1 MTIQLRRDTYANWSA
16 SNPVVPDGQATYDK
30 TNKELRVGD
39 GSSSWLSLPAIGA
52 GGGSDHGG
60 LSGLTDDDHLQYHND
75 ARGDARY
82 LRKLN
87 NVIVINSESDFP
99 IQDATTITL
108 SNDTAYVLGSLVTT
122 AKRFIVGSGVT
133 LTSITNFAQT
143 LEYTGTGVMFTTTPG
158 NFAIFDFRYSC
169 TNGTVFSHAGG
180 TLILERTACLSCVNV
195 GSITGVTGTS
205 LNWFNNSFPAISG
218 QGLQVFGNIFVFSF
232 TKIFMSGSSASFIA
246 LNLGAAVFYTIE
258 ISNIELFGVLGSI
271 GMSGLTNSGNMLSGS
286 VATVDS
292 SNFSGTDMVPLS
304 GITSKDVRWHFEGN
318 ADIEET
324 MEDALTYF
332 SSNTTDT
339 IITASSTNGANAV
352 KIAGTWVAGGLS
364 KFTADASG
372 RVTSVSE
379 RSVTVPIDVSIL
391 IKSVGGGAVRV
402 AVYLAKNGVIIAAAT
417 TSADV
422 SGSTSKNISFP
433 WQETLTNG
441 QYLEVFVENQTNT
454 NDLLVENAIFRI
466 R

>member
-1 MTIQLRRDTYANWSA
+1 MIKLRRDTGANWVA
-16 SNPVVPDGQATYDK
+16 ANPVLPYGQPAYDL
-30 TNKELRVGD
+30 TNNHLKIGD
-39 GSSSWLSLPAIGA
+39 GVTAWNSLTAIGDVA
-52 GGGSDHGG
+52 GGDHGLLAG
-60 LSGLTDDDHLQYHND
+60 LADDDHVQYHND
-75 ARGDARY
+75 IRGDARY

-108 SNDTAYVLGSLVTT
+108 SNNTAYVLGSLVTT

-133 LTSITNFAQT
+133 LTSISIFSNT
-143 LEYTGTGVMFTTTPG
+143 LEYTGTGVMFTIAAG
-158 NFAIFDFRYSC
+158 DFAIFDISYSC
-169 TNGTVFSHAGG
+169 ANGTVFSHAGG

-195 GSITGVTGTS
+195 GSITGSGTTS
-205 LNWFNNSFPAISG
+205 LNWANNSFPAISG
-218 QGLQVFGNIFVFSF
+218 QGLQLFGSIFVFSF
-232 TKIFMSGSSASFIA
+232 TKMFMLGSSASFIA

-271 GMSGLTNSGNMLSGS
+271 GMSGLTNSGNMSSGS

-292 SNFSGTDMVPLS
+292 SNLSGTAMVPLS
-304 GITSKDVRWHFEGN
+304 GITSNDVRWHFEGN

-332 SSNTTDT
+332 SGNTTDT

-364 KFTADASG
+364 KFTADATG
-372 RVTSVSE
+372 RVTSKSE
-379 RSVTVPIDVSIL
+379 RGVTVPIDVSVL
-391 IKSVGGGAVRV
+391 IMSVGGGAVR
-402 AVYLAKNGVIIAAAT
+402 AALYLAKNGTVIAAAT
-417 TSADV
+417 TAADV

-433 WQETLTNG
+433 WQESLSENE
-441 QYLEVFVENQTNT
+441 YLEIFVENQTNA

>member
-1 MTIQLRRDTYANWSA
+1 MTIQIRRDTAANWAS
-16 SNPVVPDGQATYDK
+16 SNPVLADGQFGLDK
-30 TNKELRVGD
+30 TIGRIKVGD
-39 GSSSWLSLPAIGA
+39 GVTSWNGLGYVGDVSGGDHSTLSN
-52 GGGSDHGG
+52 
-60 LSGLTDDDHLQYHND
+60 LTNDDHAQYHND
-75 ARGDARY
+75 IRGDARY

-108 SNDTAYVLGSLVTT
+108 SNNTAYVMGSLVTT

-133 LTSITNFAQT
+133 LTSVSIFAHT
-143 LEYTGTGVMFTTTPG
+143 LEYTGTGVMFTIAAG
-158 NFAIFDFRYSC
+158 DSAIFDITYSC
-169 TNGTVFSHAGG
+169 ANGTVFSHAGG
-180 TLILERTACLSCVNV
+180 TLILERTSCLSCVNV
-195 GSITGVTGTS
+195 GSITGSGATS
-205 LNWFNNSFPAISG
+205 LNWVNNSFPDISG
-218 QGLQVFGNIFVFSF
+218 QGLQIFGNIFVFSF
-232 TKIFMSGSSASFIA
+232 TKIFMIGSSASFIA
-246 LNLGAAVFYTIE
+246 LNLGSAVFYDIE
-258 ISNIELFGVLGSI
+258 INDIELFGVIGSI
-271 GMSGLTNSGNMLSGS
+271 GMSGLANSGNMSSGS
-286 VATVDS
+286 IATVDS
-292 SNFSGTDMVPLS
+292 SNLSGAAMVPLS

-332 SSNTTDT
+332 SGNTTDT

-364 KFTADASG
+364 KFTADATG

-379 RSVTVPIDVSIL
+379 RDVTVPIDVSIL
-391 IKSVGGGAVRV
+391 IKSVGGGSVRV
-402 AVYLAKNGVIIAAAT
+402 ALYLAKNGTVIAAAT
-417 TSADV
+417 TAADV

-433 WQETLTNG
+433 WQESLSENE
-441 QYLEVFVENQTNT
+441 YLEIFVENQTNA